1 VRRRTVTGGVL
12 EHATQLSKLLTVS
25 APDNQVVDLARH
37 RREHPESPLKGLHF
51 FPFGGLKRT
60 SDWLKKLADGEFE
73 FTSDGAGL
81 EVV

>member
-1 VRRRTVTGGVL
+1 
-12 EHATQLSKLLTVS
+12 VS

-37 RREHPESPLKGLHF
+37 RRQHPETKLKGLHF

-73 FTSDGAGL
+73 FTSDGSGL
-81 EVV
+81 EVA